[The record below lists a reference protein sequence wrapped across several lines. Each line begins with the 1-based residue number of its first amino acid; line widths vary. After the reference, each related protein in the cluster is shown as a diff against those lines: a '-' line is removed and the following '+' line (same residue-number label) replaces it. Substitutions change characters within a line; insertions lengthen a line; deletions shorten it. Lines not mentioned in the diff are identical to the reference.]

1 MRLFLVLLAVTPWGC
16 TANTDVRDT
25 HPKERVLLDQVG
37 RTVTLTGIA
46 ESRKNGP
53 ALVTQDGVVWM
64 EALKGSDGRAVSDW
78 PTNLTGKRVRATGT
92 LVRRGDL
99 PVLSREQSRSDPTLQ
114 GIPSDWPEGSREL
127 KEARQ
132 RFLLQN
138 VAFEV
143 AP

>member
-1 MRLFLVLLAVTPWGC
+1 MRWFLALLAVIPWGC
-16 TANTDVRDT
+16 TANTEVGGT
-25 HPKERVLLDQVG
+25 PPGERVLLDQVG
-37 RTVTLTGIA
+37 RTVTLTGTA

-64 EALKGSDGRAVSDW
+64 EGLKGSDGRTLADW
-78 PTNLTGKRVRATGT
+78 PGDLTGKRVKATGT

-99 PVLSREQSRSDPTLQ
+99 PVLSREQSRSDPALQ

-132 RFLLQN
+132 RFLLQD
-138 VAFEV
+138 VAFTV